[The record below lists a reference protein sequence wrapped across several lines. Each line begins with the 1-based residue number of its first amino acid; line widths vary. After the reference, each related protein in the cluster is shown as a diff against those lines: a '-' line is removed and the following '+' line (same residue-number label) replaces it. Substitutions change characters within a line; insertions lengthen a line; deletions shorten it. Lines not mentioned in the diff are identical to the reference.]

1 MERVQSL
8 IADNNCISLFIPA
21 NMTNYFQS
29 LKLTV
34 NGPAK
39 QFLKGKFQEWYAT
52 EIAKQVDKGVE
63 TNQM

>member
-1 MERVQSL
+1 MEHVQSL
-8 IADNNCISLFIPA
+8 IADNNCIRLFIPA